1 MRFRPGYGRVVSLVR
16 RVAKELPGIGW
27 ERSLLVE
34 ETFDSVRTMVNAP
47 LEEWLEIEGIG
58 KGIATKVQEE
68 LA

>member
-1 MRFRPGYGRVVSLVR
+1 
-16 RVAKELPGIGW
+16 
-27 ERSLLVE
+27 VE

>member
-1 MRFRPGYGRVVSLVR
+1 VSGLLLKPPSLVR

-47 LEEWLEIEGIG
+47 LEQWLEIEGIG